1 MNEKEWR
8 QLVNNVLNNDEA
20 AFERLY
26 KETERSVYF
35 LCLKLLGNEHDAKDA
50 AHETYLAAFN
60 GLSSLDDGANFPKWI
75 NGIAVNQCK
84 RFFRTPQ
91 NESLDEKLEH
101 GVDFSDDESFI
112 PDDYVDNDVK
122 RKVIMDII
130 DNVLSEVQRQTIILY
145 YYDELKTNE
154 IASIMN
160 CPEGTVK
167 YRLSA
172 ARDKIKEAV
181 LIYEK
186 ENNERLHGIAPIPI
200 LTLILRT
207 EAEHTVVPDIRVHHK
222 PETSAKHNKTGGK
235 NIMDKALKG
244 KIIAAAAAVVILG
257 GGITAA
263 VVLSKNDDSKISK
276 KDTSSSS
283 VVTENSDS
291 SAADSSSLA
300 TTDNSESAPETQT
313 VTEAV
318 TEPESKPD
326 EEPVTLYWAGFYITL
341 PSDYWINWDI
351 NSSERIYRIK
361 NPDTEDAIHVQYQSS
376 YEQGLKLEEVRDV
389 IFQRLYFWETFRNPN
404 YGTISSGYDHFH
416 ELEDVVF
423 NVEDEEYMELDGCP
437 FQKQQGTMRIT
448 KSYGG
453 DYELSYV
460 GYFALIPD
468 DYYDDDVAFTVFFST
483 ESTKPEVIEEM
494 RETAKNAVENG
505 YFVDIFSL

>member
-8 QLVNNVLNNDEA
+8 QLVNNALNNDEA

-60 GLSSLDDGANFPKWI
+60 GLSTLDDGANFPKWI
-75 NGIAVNQCK
+75 NGIAVNQCR

-200 LTLILRT
+200 LTLILRA
-207 EAEHTVVPDIRVHHK
+207 EAKHTAVPDIRVHHK
-222 PETSAKHNKTGGK
+222 PEASAKHNKTGGN

-263 VVLSKNDDSKISK
+263 VVLNKNDDPKISKND
-276 KDTSSSS
+276 TSSS

-300 TTDNSESAPETQT
+300 ATDNSESAPESQT

-326 EEPVTLYWAGFYITL
+326 EEPVTLSWMSFYVTL
-341 PSDYWINWDI
+341 PSDYQINYGI
-351 NSSERIYRIK
+351 NSSANIYRYK
-361 NPDTEDAIHVQYQSS
+361 NPNTEDAIHVQYQSS
-376 YEQGLKLEEVRDV
+376 HEEGLKLEDIRDV
-389 IFQRLYFWETFRNPN
+389 MFEDLYFLNTKNDKNHGVFD
-404 YGTISSGYDHFH
+404 YYH
-416 ELEDVVF
+416 EFDLDDVVF

-437 FQKQQGTMRIT
+437 FLKQQGTMRIT

-460 GYFALIPD
+460 GYFALVPD
-468 DYYDDDVAFTVFFST
+468 YWLDYDVPFTVFFST
-483 ESTKPEVIEEM
+483 GSTKPEVIEEM
-494 RETAKNAVENG
+494 KETAKNAVENG

>member
-60 GLSSLDDGANFPKWI
+60 GLSTLDDGANFPKWI

-222 PETSAKHNKTGGK
+222 PETSAKNNKSGGK

-263 VVLSKNDDSKISK
+263 VVLNKNDDSKISK
-276 KDTSSSS
+276 KDTSSS

-300 TTDNSESAPETQT
+300 ATDSSESATESQT
-313 VTEAV
+313 VTESE
-318 TEPESKPD
+318 TESETIPEREPETID
-326 EEPVTLYWAGFYITL
+326 WAGFRITY
-341 PSDYWINWDI
+341 PNDFYTNRDYAD
-351 NSSERIYRIK
+351 YDQQK
-361 NPDTEDAIHVQYQSS
+361 NFVKYSTTRDFDRYWETGDAIMIKYAYYPDYGQ
-376 YEQGLKLEEVRDV
+376 E
-389 IFQRLYFWETFRNPN
+389 FQ
-404 YGTISSGYDHFH
+404 
-416 ELEDVVF
+416 LEDVRDILAKDMQEGVDDGF
-423 NVEDEEYMELDGCP
+423 HFYRELTVYSVEDQEYMELDGCP
-437 FQKQQGTMRIT
+437 FLKEEGII
-448 KSYGG
+448 
-453 DYELSYV
+453 ELHTENEELDVSYV
-460 GYFALIPD
+460 A
-468 DYYDDDVAFTVFFST
+468 YYGDIKTQSMGEVPLVLFFFTQSK
-483 ESTKPEVIEEM
+483 KPEIIAEM
-494 RETAKNAVENG
+494 KEVAVTVAESG
-505 YFVDIFSL
+505 VYVGEDT